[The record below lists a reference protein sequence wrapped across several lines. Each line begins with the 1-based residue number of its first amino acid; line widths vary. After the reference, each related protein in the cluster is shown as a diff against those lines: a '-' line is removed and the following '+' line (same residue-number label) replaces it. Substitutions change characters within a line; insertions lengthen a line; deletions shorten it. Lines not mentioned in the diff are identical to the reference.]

1 MAFQMKSIF
10 SVLYKAVFD
19 IILYTLIVRL
29 VLALLPNHLFT
40 NFPIEPIGYD
50 SDRIPESLSDWN
62 NLLAQRSDLLLNG
75 LIVGPE
81 SMAEKNEFIY
91 TGLADGRLVEIDK
104 NSLKI
109 RDITRFGTKND
120 CIPNVFWKLTE
131 CGRPLGLRFHKDQY
145 LYVLDAFKGL
155 FKVNSTT
162 GQKELIEFDIEDKLK
177 GIYNDFVFDPILN
190 VVYITV
196 SSTKWHLDRVP
207 YSILDYEDSGHVFA
221 LDLNTRKTVQLR
233 AGFRFTNGI
242 EITKDN
248 KYLLISETVMFKIH
262 KISLQNVHKAIKAN
276 KQIADNEMEVFAK
289 DLPGEPDNIRLD
301 PNGDVWVGI
310 FLVRNEGKTLRE
322 YLSNWP
328 FVRKAIS
335 RSLYILSLIPDYLN
349 TNICNN
355 HALEMMAFDLYSGH
369 LMYKFMP
376 KNGAVLKLDAKTGQ
390 IKQLLGSNQF
400 NGVSEAFVDSEG
412 DLYFGSFRNQFL
424 GRIKE
429 GKF

>member
-1 MAFQMKSIF
+1 M
-10 SVLYKAVFD
+10 
-19 IILYTLIVRL
+19 
-29 VLALLPNHLFT
+29 
-40 NFPIEPIGYD
+40 
-50 SDRIPESLSDWN
+50 
-62 NLLAQRSDLLLNG
+62 
-75 LIVGPE
+75 
-81 SMAEKNEFIY
+81 
-91 TGLADGRLVEIDK
+91 
-104 NSLKI
+104 
-109 RDITRFGTKND
+109 
-120 CIPNVFWKLTE
+120 
-131 CGRPLGLRFHKDQY
+131 
-145 LYVLDAFKGL
+145 DAFDGL
-155 FKVNSTT
+155 FRVNSTT
-162 GQKELIEFDIEDKLK
+162 GQKELIKFDIEDKLK
-177 GIYNDFVFDPILN
+177 GIYNDLVFDPILN

-221 LDLNTRKTVQLR
+221 LDLDTRKTVQLR

-262 KISLQNVHKAIKAN
+262 KISLQSVHKAIKSN
-276 KQIADNEMEVFAK
+276 KQIADNEMEVFAE

-310 FLVRNEGKTLRE
+310 FLVRNEGKTLRD

-335 RSLYILSLIPDYLN
+335 RPLYVLSIIIDYLN

-369 LMYKFMP
+369 LLYKFMP